1 MIFNHNLTVYEK
13 KVNEL
18 KKQSYTPI
26 VKDWVTDKNLKFKHG
41 YSCRVQL
48 AYL

>member
-1 MIFNHNLTVYEK
+1 MITDSIRE

-26 VKDWVTDKNLKFKHG
+26 VKDCVTDKNLKFKDG
-41 YSCRVQL
+41 YGGRLQL